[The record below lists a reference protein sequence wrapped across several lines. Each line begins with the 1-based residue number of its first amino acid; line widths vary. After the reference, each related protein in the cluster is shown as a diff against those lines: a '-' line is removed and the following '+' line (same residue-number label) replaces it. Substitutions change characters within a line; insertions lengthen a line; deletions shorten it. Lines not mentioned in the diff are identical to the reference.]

1 MTKPRPPEGVTAGEA
16 IGTTF
21 ALVTAFIATDD
32 ADDPQLR
39 GLLAEAARIPHDTMP
54 ILLGLIGGLLW
65 TIALEDG
72 VTAQEAWQA
81 RAAHLLAHFDTGGA

>member
-16 IGTTF
+16 IETTF

-32 ADDPQLR
+32 IDDPQLR

-54 ILLGLIGGLLW
+54 LLLGLLAGLLE
-65 TIALEDG
+65 TQAEEEG
-72 VTAQEAWQA
+72 VTALEAWQL